1 MALMEQLRSVG
12 IRYRMDDWSTIMIK
26 DRCITAKQKSM
37 ASGTTLMLLGVR
49 SRKGGTS
56 CQTDAKCTM
65 TLTTMAMV
73 KVCCMECKKLAMIT
87 TTSILGMVQRK
98 AV

>member
-1 MALMEQLRSVG
+1 MALMGQLRLVG

-37 ASGTTLMLLGVR
+37 AGGTTLMLLGVR

-56 CQTDAKCTM
+56 CLMDGKSTM
-65 TLTTMAMV
+65 MLTTMAMV
-73 KVCCMECKKLAMIT
+73 RACCMECKRLVMTT
-87 TTSILGMVQRK
+87 TTSTLDMVQRK